1 MSKNVAIVYWS
12 GTGNTEEMARAVAA
26 GVESAGG
33 TAFVAA
39 VGDFSADGVDGYDA
53 LAFGCPAMGAE
64 ELESDEFEPVWDEC
78 REVIGERPVV
88 LFGSYDW
95 GTGEWMETWRA
106 DAEAA
111 GVNVMSTVIAN
122 NAPRRRGARGLQ
134 RRRTRPRRLGAWRP
148 KPIGRRPASETR
160 EAPGFLRESFAKRTL
175 SWKPGASASRCGR
188 AWPTSWPCPGWRR
201 R

>member
-33 TAFVAA
+33 TAFVVA
-39 VGDFSADGVDGYDA
+39 VGDFSADGADGYDA

-78 REVIGERPVV
+78 REVIGERPVA

-111 GVNVMSTVIAN
+111 GVNVVSTVIAS
-122 NAPRRRGARGLQ
+122 NAPDDEALE
-134 RRRTRPRRLGAWRP
+134 ACSAA
-148 KPIGRRPASETR
+148 GRVLV
-160 EAPGFLRESFAKRTL
+160 G
-175 SWKPGASASRCGR
+175 
-188 AWPTSWPCPGWRR
+188 
-201 R
+201 

>member
-1 MSKNVAIVYWS
+1 MIMSKNVAIVYWS

-39 VGDFSADGVDGYDA
+39 VGDFSADGADGYDA

-78 REVIGERPVV
+78 REVIGERPVA

-122 NAPRRRGARGLQ
+122 NAPDD
-134 RRRTRPRRLGAWRP
+134 
-148 KPIGRRPASETR
+148 
-160 EAPGFLRESFAKRTL
+160 EALEAC
-175 SWKPGASASRCGR
+175 SAAGR
-188 AWPTSWPCPGWRR
+188 ALVG
-201 R
+201 

>member
-26 GVESAGG
+26 GVVSAGG
-33 TAFVAA
+33 TAFVVA
-39 VGDFSADGVDGYDA
+39 VGDFSADGADGYDA

-78 REVIGERPVV
+78 REVIGERPVA

-111 GVNVMSTVIAN
+111 GVNVVSTVIAN
-122 NAPRRRGARGLQ
+122 NAPDDEALE
-134 RRRTRPRRLGAWRP
+134 ACSAA
-148 KPIGRRPASETR
+148 GRVLV
-160 EAPGFLRESFAKRTL
+160 G
-175 SWKPGASASRCGR
+175 
-188 AWPTSWPCPGWRR
+188 
-201 R
+201 

>member
-33 TAFVAA
+33 TAFAAA
-39 VGDFSADGVDGYDA
+39 VGDFSADGADGYDA

-78 REVIGERPVV
+78 REVIGERPVA

-111 GVNVMSTVIAN
+111 GVNVVSTVIAN
-122 NAPRRRGARGLQ
+122 NAPDDEALE
-134 RRRTRPRRLGAWRP
+134 ACSAA
-148 KPIGRRPASETR
+148 GRVLV
-160 EAPGFLRESFAKRTL
+160 G
-175 SWKPGASASRCGR
+175 
-188 AWPTSWPCPGWRR
+188 
-201 R
+201 

>member
-33 TAFVAA
+33 TAFVVA
-39 VGDFSADGVDGYDA
+39 VGDFSADGADGYDA

-111 GVNVMSTVIAN
+111 GVNVVSTVIAN
-122 NAPRRRGARGLQ
+122 NAPDD
-134 RRRTRPRRLGAWRP
+134 
-148 KPIGRRPASETR
+148 
-160 EAPGFLRESFAKRTL
+160 EALEAC
-175 SWKPGASASRCGR
+175 SAAGR
-188 AWPTSWPCPGWRR
+188 ALVG
-201 R
+201 